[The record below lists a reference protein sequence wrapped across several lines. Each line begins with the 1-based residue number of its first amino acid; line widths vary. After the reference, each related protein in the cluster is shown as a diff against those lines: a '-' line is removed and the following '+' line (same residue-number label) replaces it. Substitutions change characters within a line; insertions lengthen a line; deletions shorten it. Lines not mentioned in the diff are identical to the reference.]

1 MTAIQSPRRS
11 LPPDDQGP
19 TDRPWWIAVG
29 VTAAVIA
36 VVAGLLVLRSGA
48 GDGGEVAVVGTVR
61 STTSTTEAPATTDPA
76 PPATSAPPATAAPDP
91 APPATSAPPATAP
104 TPTPTTDPPP
114 AGTVD
119 LPTAIW
125 PPTTGDVRFDDPAA
139 VARSFAVYW
148 LKMTDP
154 QVGAFRQGDAR
165 SGEVPLTPFA
175 DGPETTVL
183 VRQLTDDGAWWVTG
197 AASDDIVVTAPTAGG
212 VTSPLHLAGQ
222 ARAFEGT
229 VQVGVYVQDS
239 TAPIARTF
247 VTGGGDQLR
256 PFEGTVEFDAGSA
269 RYGAVA
275 FAEYSE
281 NDGRLLHVTVVPVT
295 FDAG

>member
-1 MTAIQSPRRS
+1 MTATQSPRPA
-11 LPPDDQGP
+11 LLPDDPDPG
-19 TDRPWWIAVG
+19 DRRWWLAIAA
-29 VTAAVIA
+29 TAAVIA
-36 VVAGLLVLRSGA
+36 VVAVVLVVRAGA
-48 GDGGEVAVVGTVR
+48 DGREVAVVGTVR
-61 STTSTTEAPATTDPA
+61 STTSTTAPPSTTETTAAGPATTA
-76 PPATSAPPATAAPDP
+76 PPDTT
-91 APPATSAPPATAP
+91 APPATAP
-104 TPTPTTDPPP
+104 PTSAPATPPSSAPPP
-114 AGTVD
+114 TAVD

-148 LKMTDP
+148 LKMADP

-175 DGPETTVL
+175 DGGPETTVL
-183 VRQLTDDGAWWVTG
+183 VRQLTDDGSWWVTG
-197 AASDDIVVTAPTAGG
+197 AASEHIIVTAPTAGG
-212 VTSPLHLAGQ
+212 VTSPVDLAGE
-222 ARAFEGT
+222 AWAFEGT

-256 PFEGTVEFDAGSA
+256 PFQGTVEFDPGAA
-269 RYGAVA
+269 RYGAIA

-281 NDGRLLHVTVVPVT
+281 NDGRILHATVVPVT